1 MKKLLLILFSN
12 TILLAFS
19 FLILE
24 FFFRYQNKNLK
35 SSSIDTSRA
44 IRLKELNPNAIA
56 YFRPSSDYL
65 KYSTSLSDEVYK
77 IETDDYGFI
86 KPSGNL
92 KADIKII
99 FHGGSTTECLYVS
112 ENKRFPFL
120 VQENLKADF
129 PQKTIGTWNS
139 GVSGN
144 NSMHSINTL
153 LNKSLALNPTHVVLM
168 HNMNDLSQL
177 MRYEKSYWQRN
188 DDYMKGRTLI
198 INKNENF
205 SLKKILKKSFFIQK
219 LNYLMKKLSKSSNTK
234 KAKIDENYVKNLSP
248 VLKIKDTKEISNEIF
263 RKYKSQL
270 KTFVAISKAHNVE
283 PILMTQ
289 ANRLVLNPDPLI
301 IGPEF
306 DKGLTRYGISFKTF
320 IDTYSKLNNIIR
332 EVGNEESILVIDLD
346 KKIPKT
352 RNYIYDLFHY
362 NNLGSEKA
370 AGIISNELKRII
382 EIKINN

>member
-1 MKKLLLILFSN
+1 
-12 TILLAFS
+12 
-19 FLILE
+19 
-24 FFFRYQNKNLK
+24 
-35 SSSIDTSRA
+35 
-44 IRLKELNPNAIA
+44 
-56 YFRPSSDYL
+56 
-65 KYSTSLSDEVYK
+65 
-77 IETDDYGFI
+77 
-86 KPSGNL
+86 
-92 KADIKII
+92 
-99 FHGGSTTECLYVS
+99 
-112 ENKRFPFL
+112 
-120 VQENLKADF
+120 
-129 PQKTIGTWNS
+129 
-139 GVSGN
+139 
-144 NSMHSINTL
+144 
-153 LNKSLALNPTHVVLM
+153 
-168 HNMNDLSQL
+168 
-177 MRYEKSYWQRN
+177 
-188 DDYMKGRTLI
+188 
-198 INKNENF
+198 
-205 SLKKILKKSFFIQK
+205 
-219 LNYLMKKLSKSSNTK
+219 MKKLSKSSNTK

-332 EVGNEESILVIDLD
+332 EVGKEESILVIDLD